1 MTSIK
6 RPAGTIRPWF
16 DDRIARYS
24 GRTAQPWRTNRLNG
38 VEGMAGE
45 QSTDRMFLP
54 QEFIRRKRDGGAVG
68 TDEIEAYIRGVADGS
83 VTEGQIAAFSMAVFF
98 QGMSLDE
105 RVALTRAMTH
115 SGTVLDWSGKGF
127 DGPVLDKHSTGGVGD
142 KVSLILGPIVAACG
156 GYVPMVSGRG
166 LGHTGGTL
174 DKLDSIP
181 GYRSQPDIETLERVV
196 RAAGCAIIGATGDI
210 APADKR
216 IYAIRDVTGTV
227 ESLDL
232 ITASI
237 LSKKLAAGLGGLV
250 MDVKFGSGA
259 FAAAFDDAVAL
270 AESLVTV
277 AEGAGL
283 PTVALLTD
291 MNQVLGR
298 TAGNALEV
306 KESIDLLT
314 GRTVDPRLREVT
326 LALTA
331 ELLCLGGLAETVD
344 EGLGRAGQA
353 LADGSAAD
361 RFGRMVAALGGP
373 ADIVEDCERHLAA
386 ASVRRDVFPERA
398 GVVTAVDARAVGVAI
413 VAIGGGRA
421 APDDIIDHA
430 VGLTEVAAIGEPVG
444 PGARPLAIVHTRDEA
459 QADRAAAML
468 RAAVTVGESAPDP
481 TPLIAKR
488 VAEGR

>member
-1 MTSIK
+1 MADMDAK
-6 RPAGTIRPWF
+6 
-16 DDRIARYS
+16 D
-24 GRTAQPWRTNRLNG
+24 G
-38 VEGMAGE
+38 V
-45 QSTDRMFLP
+45 FLP
-54 QEFIRRKRDGGAVG
+54 QEFIRRKRDGGAV
-68 TDEIEAYIRGVADGS
+68 TTEDIEAYVRGVTDGS

-115 SGTVLDWSGKGF
+115 SGTVLDWSGKGLC
-127 DGPVLDKHSTGGVGD
+127 GPVLDKHSTGGIGD

-156 GYVPMVSGRG
+156 GYVPMISGRG

-181 GYRSQPDIETLERVV
+181 GYQSQPDVETLERVV
-196 RAAGCAIIGATGDI
+196 RTTGCAIIGATGDV

-277 AEGAGL
+277 AEGADL

-298 TAGNALEV
+298 AAGNALEV
-306 KESIDLLT
+306 RESIDLLS
-314 GRTVDPRLREVT
+314 GRAVDPRLREVT
-326 LALTA
+326 LALSA
-331 ELLCLGGLAETVD
+331 ELLCLGGLANTAEI
-344 EGLGRAGQA
+344 GLGRAEQA
-353 LADGSAAD
+353 LSDGTAAE
-361 RFGRMVAALGGP
+361 RFGQMVAALGGP
-373 ADIVEDCERHLAA
+373 ADIVDNCERHLAA
-386 ASVRRDVFPERA
+386 APVRRDVYPDEA
-398 GVVTAVDARAVGVAI
+398 GIVTAVDARAVGIAI

-421 APDDIIDHA
+421 APADVIDHA
-430 VGLTEVAAIGEPVG
+430 VGLNGVAAIGEPVE
-444 PGARPLAIVHTRDEA
+444 PGARPLATVHARDEA

-468 RAAVTVGESAPDP
+468 REAYTIGETAPES
-481 TPLIAKR
+481 TPLISRR
-488 VAEGR
+488 VADGH